1 MSGCSAN
8 RYAWRSMGIAL
19 ISAVLAILIGL
30 ARRAGLIP
38 DSLRWLAA
46 ILPVI
51 PLIWYFLGI
60 GRWLKSLD
68 ELQRLIQLEAL
79 QIQFGLTGIFIILY
93 GSLAKF
99 GVVPDSVVSEAW
111 PWFWLVLFFSWAL
124 GQLLVRRKYR

>member
-1 MSGCSAN
+1 MPYCPPN
-8 RYAWRSMGIAL
+8 KYAWRSIWLSLLCA
-19 ISAVLAILIGL
+19 ALAILMGL
-30 ARRAGLIP
+30 ARRAELIP

-46 ILPVI
+46 IIPVI
-51 PLIWYFLGI
+51 PLVWYFLGL
-60 GRWLKSLD
+60 GQWLKSLD